1 MAGLKIKYT
10 KTERA
15 RQKKILKVSLRM
27 LPLFEAMEK
36 SLMVTIN
43 SIAENIER
51 IEQAIEQNKKEAE
64 PWIAVLSDAWV
75 DVSAYISVNEI
86 ITKPTDVAGVRVQQY
101 DRVDF
106 NIAPITEETPLWVDE
121 AVELMQ
127 DQLQLIAEIKCL
139 EDQIELLEEELLEV
153 RARVKL
159 FENRRIPNAKTA
171 IRKIGQKLQD
181 DERLMIAT
189 AKVVKTKNAEEVKND
204 Y

>member
-1 MAGLKIKYT
+1 MAVLKIKYT

-43 SIAENIER
+43 GIAESIER
-51 IEQAIEQNKKEAE
+51 IKEAIEQNKKEAE
-64 PWIAVLSDAWV
+64 PWIAVLSDSWV
-75 DVSAYISVNEI
+75 DVSSYISVNNI
-86 ITKPTDVAGVRVQQY
+86 ITKPVDVAGVRVLQFE
-101 DRVDF
+101 RVDF
-106 NIAPITEETPLWVDE
+106 DVAPITEETPLWVDS
-121 AVELMQ
+121 AIELMQ
-127 DQLQLIAEIKCL
+127 DQLQLLAEIQCL
-139 EDQIELLEEELLEV
+139 QTQIELLEEELMEV
-153 RARVKL
+153 RARIKL

-189 AKVVKTKNAEEVKND
+189 AKVVKTKNAEEAIL
-204 Y
+204 